1 MTGIIESYPVCSSV
15 ILGGMWMNG
24 FAAHR
29 MLLEM
34 ERKRPEVLEAVG
46 IIRVDWWFRCL
57 RGIGLLALSGKGLMI
72 TRGERWVLMGVVAT
86 YVFLVA
92 CGISMLVG

>member
-1 MTGIIESYPVCSSV
+1 MTGIIESYPVCSSF

-29 MLLEM
+29 MLLKM
-34 ERKRPEVLEAVG
+34 ERERPEVLGAVG

-57 RGIGLLALSGKGLMI
+57 RGIGFLALSGKGLMI
-72 TRGERWVLMGVVAT
+72 TRGERWVLRGVVAT
-86 YVFLVA
+86 YMFLVA